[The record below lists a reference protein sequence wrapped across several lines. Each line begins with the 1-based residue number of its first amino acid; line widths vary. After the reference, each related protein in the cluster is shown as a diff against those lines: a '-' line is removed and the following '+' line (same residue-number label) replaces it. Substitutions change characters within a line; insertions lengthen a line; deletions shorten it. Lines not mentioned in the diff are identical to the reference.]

1 MRKRIVFVAL
11 LAATLVMLASCSST
25 VEETRMGAMGYFPVR
40 EVEVTSLADLQSGS
54 FEVIGTVSGVGRVDV
69 DDAERGDSMGYGS
82 LEVLDV
88 DRMYY
93 GLDWMVAEDPYA
105 VSLANA
111 VNEMINNARSMG
123 AAFVTFPSYT
133 VEIIDGEAVATA
145 SAIAVKLIDCK
156 VVPVVVAE
164 TEAEADYTV
173 KVDATVS
180 GI

>member
-1 MRKRIVFVAL
+1 MLVDCGGDEDGSHGL
-11 LAATLVMLASCSST
+11 LPGVN
-25 VEETRMGAMGYFPVR
+25 
-40 EVEVTSLADLQSGS
+40 SLADLQSGS
-54 FEVIGTVSGVGRVDV
+54 FEIIGTVSGEGRVDV
-69 DDAERGDSMGYGS
+69 DDVENGDSLGYGS

-111 VNEMINNARSMG
+111 INEMNKNARESG

-145 SAIAVKLIDCK
+145 SAIAVKLIDYK
-156 VVPVVVAE
+156 AVPVVVVAE

>member
-25 VEETRMGAMGYFPVR
+25 VDEPRMGAMGYFPVR
-40 EVEVTSLADLQSGS
+40 EVEVMGLDDLQSGS
-54 FEVIGTVSGVGRVDV
+54 FEVIGTVIGEGSVDADHADV
-69 DDAERGDSMGYGS
+69 GDSMGYGS
-82 LEVLDV
+82 LEVMDV

-93 GLDWMVAEDPYA
+93 GLDWMVTEDPCTVA
-105 VSLANA
+105 LANA
-111 VNEMINNARSMG
+111 VNEMIKNARSMG

>member
-69 DDAERGDSMGYGS
+69 DDVDDAERGDSMGYGS

-111 VNEMINNARSMG
+111 INEMNKNAREMG

-133 VEIIDGEAVATA
+133 VEVIDGEVVTTA
-145 SAIAVKLIDCK
+145 SAVAVKLVDYK
-156 VVPVVVAE
+156 AEPVVEEVPTVA
-164 TEAEADYTV
+164 
-173 KVDATVS
+173 VDATVDVQ
-180 GI
+180 